1 MKRLILLVLLG
12 TVACVPAAADTAT
25 PAPFRTPSL
34 YATLTPGPSATPAVE
49 QAEPAL
55 PTPTPLIYT
64 VQQGDTML
72 GIAQQFGISLET
84 LMAANPGI
92 DPSAMSVGVVLNIPS
107 GPDDLSAEPTPT
119 PAPLTLASL
128 DCYPAIDKSLWC
140 FALVRNDYPEYVENV
155 SAQVAL
161 YDPDGKQLSAQV
173 AAPLLNILPPGGWLP
188 LVAFFP
194 PAVIPEAEPRLTWL
208 TAVRL
213 LPDETRY
220 LPASAQNVLV
230 VVDQSGRFAIITGQV
245 RLAADTQPASLVWVA
260 ATAYDARGRVVG
272 VRRWEAETS
281 LQPGESLPF
290 EMQVSSLGD
299 LIERVEVTVEVR
311 P

>member
-1 MKRLILLVLLG
+1 
-12 TVACVPAAADTAT
+12 
-25 PAPFRTPSL
+25 
-34 YATLTPGPSATPAVE
+34 
-49 QAEPAL
+49 
-55 PTPTPLIYT
+55 IYN

-92 DPSAMSVGVVLNIPS
+92 DPAAMSVGAELNIPS

-119 PAPLTLASL
+119 PVPLSLASL

-140 FALVRNDYPEYVENV
+140 FALVHNDYPEYVENV
-155 SAQVAL
+155 SAQIAL
-161 YDPDGKQLSAQV
+161 YDPAGKRLTAQV
-173 AAPLLNILPPGGWLP
+173 AAPLLNVIPPGGWLP

-194 PAVIPEAEPRLTWL
+194 PTLIPEAEPRLTWL

-220 LPASAQNVLV
+220 LPASAQDVLV
-230 VVDQSGRFAIITGQV
+230 VVDQSGRFAAISGEV
-245 RLAADTQPASLVWVA
+245 RLAEDADPASLVWVA
-260 ATAYDARGRVVG
+260 ATAYDSHGRVVG
-272 VRRWEAETS
+272 VRRWEAEST
-281 LQPGESLPF
+281 LQPGEGLPF

-299 LIERVEVTVEVR
+299 LIERVEVTVEAR

>member
-12 TVACVPAAADTAT
+12 TVACVPAPAATVPPAPLRT
-25 PAPFRTPSL
+25 PAL
-34 YATLTPGPSATPAVE
+34 YRTLTPGPSATVAVE
-49 QAEPAL
+49 QAEPAI
-55 PTPTPLIYT
+55 PTPTPLIYK

-72 GIAQQFGISLET
+72 GIAQQFGITLET

-92 DPSAMSVGVVLNIPS
+92 DPAAMPVGTALNIPS
-107 GPDDLSAEPTPT
+107 APDDLSAEPTPT
-119 PAPLTLASL
+119 PVPLTLASL

-161 YDPDGKQLSAQV
+161 YDPAGKRLAAQI
-173 AAPLLNILPPGGWLP
+173 AAPLLNVIPAGSWLP

-194 PAVIPEAEPRLTWL
+194 PAVILEAEPRLTWL

-213 LPDETRY
+213 LPTETRY
-220 LPASAQNVLV
+220 LPASAQDVLV
-230 VVDQSGRFAIITGQV
+230 VVDQSGRFATITGEV
-245 RLAADTQPASLVWVA
+245 RLAEDAAPAGQVWVA
-260 ATAYDARGRVVG
+260 ATAYDGRGRVVG
-272 VRRWEAETS
+272 VRRWEAEST
-281 LQPGESLPF
+281 LQPGEAIPF

-299 LIERVEVTVEVR
+299 VIERVEVTVEAR